1 VSYGRGVDGGAA
13 DGGAADVPL
22 EVLLVRAGA
31 AAARHRRRLAADHG
45 LTPTAIGVLT
55 ELGRSDGPSHRELA
69 AALGLSPTT
78 LTPVLDA
85 LEAAGAV
92 RRERDMAD
100 RRVVRLHRTA
110 VGREWLA
117 AAAAGAAPPLPRP
130 DPAHEP
136 ALRAYLLAVLAVE
149 AEGSGGA

>member
-1 VSYGRGVDGGAA
+1 V
-13 DGGAADVPL
+13 ADVPL

-31 AAARHRRRLAADHG
+31 AVARQRRRRAADHG
-45 LTPTAIGVLT
+45 LTPTAIGVLA

-85 LEAAGAV
+85 LEAEGAV
-92 RRERDMAD
+92 HRERDVAD
-100 RRVVRLHRTA
+100 RRVVRLRRTA
-110 VGREWLA
+110 VGRDRLA
-117 AAAAGAAPPLPRP
+117 AAAAGAAAPLPRP

-136 ALRAYLLAVLAVE
+136 AIRAYLLAVLAA
-149 AEGSGGA
+149 AEEHGHLPQ